1 MTTTRRLLLAAAL
14 LLLAGCASIPL
25 STLWKL
31 RGFDGDDL
39 VTMEPADL
47 RAALWLQPQVPV
59 APESVRLSL
68 SLDRADGAP
77 ERHDFGLEPARGPGP
92 VEPGKTYRPW
102 QLDAD
107 GRRALAAVQRQLR
120 AARDA
125 GGAAYEGA
133 SFQVS
138 FKPAF
143 GETPPD
149 KLLVS
154 VQLLLDPAQGWFLL
168 LDEAELPVAKPGG

>member
-1 MTTTRRLLLAAAL
+1 MISTRRLLLAATL

-31 RGFDGDDL
+31 RGFDGNDL
-39 VTMEPADL
+39 IAMEPADL

-59 APESVRLSL
+59 APDSVRLSL
-68 SLDRADGAP
+68 SLERADGGRDEHA
-77 ERHDFGLEPARGPGP
+77 FGLEPARGPGP

-133 SFQVS
+133 TFQVN
-138 FKPAF
+138 FKPEF
-143 GETPPD
+143 GDARPD
-149 KLLVS
+149 TLRVS

-168 LDEAELPVAKPGG
+168 LDEAELAVSGPGA